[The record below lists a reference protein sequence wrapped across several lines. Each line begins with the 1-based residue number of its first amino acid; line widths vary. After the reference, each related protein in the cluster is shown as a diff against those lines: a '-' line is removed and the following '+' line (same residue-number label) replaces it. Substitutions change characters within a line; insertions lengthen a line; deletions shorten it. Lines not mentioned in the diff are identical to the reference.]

1 MQCTRLRSLARDW
14 FLKVRE
20 DALAPA
26 RMMEFIHRHVRSCAI
41 CQNDPDLPQEIE
53 KIREFIRAPE
63 VIPTVTEIREVPEE
77 EEEALV

>member
-1 MQCTRLRSLARDW
+1 MQCTRLRTLAREW

-26 RMMEFIHRHVRSCAI
+26 RMMEFIHRHIRQCAV
-41 CQNDPDLPQEIE
+41 CQKDPDLPQEVE

-63 VIPTVTEIREVPEE
+63 VIPTVQEISENIEE
-77 EEEALV
+77 EKPLA

>member
-1 MQCTRLRSLARDW
+1 MQCKRLRTLAREW

-26 RMMEFIHRHVRSCAI
+26 RMMEFIHRHVRQCST
-41 CQNDPDLPQEIE
+41 CQADPDLPQEIE

-63 VIPTVTEIREVPEE
+63 VIPSIQEISEDLEE
-77 EEEALV
+77 EKVLL

>member
-1 MQCTRLRSLARDW
+1 MQCQRLRTLAREW

-26 RMMEFIHRHVRSCAI
+26 RMMEFIHRHTRQCET
-41 CQNDPDLPQEIE
+41 CQRDPELPQEVE

-63 VIPTVTEIREVPEE
+63 VIPKVETSSEE
-77 EEEALV
+77 WEEEALA

>member
-1 MQCTRLRSLARDW
+1 MQCKRLRILIRDW

-26 RMMEFIHRHVRSCAI
+26 RMMEFIQRHIRQCEM
-41 CQNDPDLPQEIE
+41 CQQDPDLPQEVE

-63 VIPTVTEIREVPEE
+63 IPSQEEVPESK
-77 EEEALV
+77 EEEALA